1 MDRLSVNARVER
13 THIVL
18 VPVHVQLR
26 LGTIG
31 TTRLRIKHLELFGRH
46 RRVKVLNGV
55 AHAEFLRGVT
65 VGTGAVFRIKVV
77 EVIRIADFGVVD
89 VEAPHLI
96 QYPGVLPVVHPAV
109 LITFARM
116 LVLEDLI

>member
-1 MDRLSVNARVER
+1 MQTRSFRHIRVGVDEMDRLSVNVRVER

-26 LGTIG
+26 LCTVGTVC
-31 TTRLRIKHLELFGRH
+31 LRIKDLELFGRH

-65 VGTGAVFRIKVV
+65 VGTGAVF
-77 EVIRIADFGVVD
+77 
-89 VEAPHLI
+89 
-96 QYPGVLPVVHPAV
+96 
-109 LITFARM
+109 
-116 LVLEDLI
+116 